1 VLLQNRCKQQR
12 RRANSHKARETEAG
26 AMRIAKRIA
35 PTFAILAISAIFTP
49 HPFAQALAADA
60 ALIDAA
66 KKEGQVVWY
75 TTLIV
80 NQAVRPLAKA
90 FMEKYPGVEVRYSR
104 ADSGPTELKIL
115 NEARAGRLQAD
126 VFDGNGTVPP
136 LVQAGLVAAYLPP
149 TADRYPDE
157 LKDPNR
163 HWISTN
169 LYFLT
174 PGINT
179 FLVST
184 SEVPRTL
191 ADLLAPKW
199 RGRIAWSNNPT
210 AGAGTFIGT
219 VLRRLGEKEGMDYL
233 RALAKQ
239 KIVNVDATSRA
250 VLDQVITGEYA
261 MALDIFNH
269 HAVLSAAK
277 GAPVDWL
284 KLEPIAAPIQVAS
297 VLKDAPHPSAGRLLL
312 EFLTSEEGQ
321 RIFAAVDYIP
331 AMPGIPAK
339 VAALKPDT
347 GGFAADVLP
356 PELLAQNTDRWM
368 TIAQQLFQ

>member
-1 VLLQNRCKQQR
+1 
-12 RRANSHKARETEAG
+12 
-26 AMRIAKRIA
+26 MRIESLVASA
-35 PTFAILAISAIFTP
+35 VLAMCLHMPIP
-49 HPFAQALAADA
+49 CGAADA
-60 ALIDAA
+60 ALVAAA

-90 FMEKYPGVEVRYSR
+90 FEEKYPGIEVRYSR
-104 ADSGPTELKIL
+104 ADSGPTALKIL
-115 NEARAGRLQAD
+115 NEARAARLQAD
-126 VFDGNGTVPP
+126 VFDGNATVPP
-136 LVQAGLVAAYLPP
+136 LVRAGLVAAYLPP
-149 TADRYPDE
+149 TAARYPRE
-157 LKDPNR
+157 LKDPNG
-163 HWISTN
+163 HWICTN

-179 FLVST
+179 SLIPR
-184 SEVPRTL
+184 EEAPRTL
-191 ADLLAPKW
+191 QDLLNPKW

-219 VLRRLGEKEGMDYL
+219 VLRRMGADGGLAYL

-239 KIVNVDATSRA
+239 QIVSVDATSRA

-297 VLKDAPHPSAGRLLL
+297 LLKDAPHPNAGKLLL
-312 EFLTSEEGQ
+312 DFLTSEEGQ
-321 RIFAAVDYIP
+321 RIFASVDYIP
-331 AMPGIPAK
+331 AMPGIAAK
-339 VAALKPDT
+339 VPSLKPDA
-347 GGFAADVLP
+347 GGFAADILP
-356 PELLAQNTDRWM
+356 PEVLAQNTDRWM
-368 TIAQQLFQ
+368 TILKELFQ

>member
-1 VLLQNRCKQQR
+1 MFRSKM
-12 RRANSHKARETEAG
+12 EAT
-26 AMRIAKRIA
+26 AMRSANL
-35 PTFAILAISAIFTP
+35 TGSAILLLLSCASA
-49 HPFAQALAADA
+49 AAADE
-60 ALIDAA
+60 ALVAAA
-66 KKEGQVVWY
+66 KKEKQVVWY

-90 FMEKYPGVEVRYSR
+90 FEAKYPGIEVRYSR
-104 ADSGPTELKIL
+104 ADSGPTALKIL

-136 LVQAGLVAAYLPP
+136 LVNAGLVAAFLPP
-149 TADRYPDE
+149 TADRYPAE
-157 LKDPNR
+157 LKDANR

-179 FLVST
+179 NLVPK
-184 SEVPRTL
+184 SEAPQTL
-191 ADLLAPKW
+191 KDLLDPKW

-210 AGAGTFIGT
+210 AGAGTFVGT
-219 VLRRLGEKEGMDYL
+219 VLRRLGENDGMAYL

-239 KIVNVDATSRA
+239 QIVNVDATSRA
-250 VLDQVITGEYA
+250 VLDQVVSGEYA
-261 MALDIFNH
+261 IALDIFNH
-269 HAVLSAAK
+269 HAVLSAAR
-277 GAPVDWL
+277 GAPVGWL

-297 VLKDAPHPSAGRLLL
+297 LLSEAPHPNAGKLLL

-321 RIFAAVDYIP
+321 RIFADVDYIP
-331 AMPGIPAK
+331 AMPGIAAK
-339 VAALKPDT
+339 VASLKPDA
-347 GGFAADVLP
+347 GGFTADVLP

-368 TIAQQLFQ
+368 SIYRQLFQ

>member
-1 VLLQNRCKQQR
+1 
-12 RRANSHKARETEAG
+12 
-26 AMRIAKRIA
+26 MRIAKRTATKI
-35 PTFAILAISAIFTP
+35 AILAVSAISTLY
-49 HPFAQALAADA
+49 PFAQAPAADT

-80 NQAVRPLAKA
+80 NQAVRPLVQA
-90 FMEKYPGVEVRYSR
+90 FTQKYPGVEVRYSR
-104 ADSGPTELKIL
+104 ADSGPTALKIL

-136 LVQAGLVAAYLPP
+136 LVQAGLVADYLPP
-149 TADRYPDE
+149 TADRYPGE

-169 LYFLT
+169 LYFLV

-179 FLVST
+179 SLVPKA
-184 SEVPRTL
+184 EAPRTL

-219 VLRRLGEKEGMDYL
+219 VLRRLGEREGMDFL

-239 KIVNVDATSRA
+239 KIVNIDATSRA

-284 KLEPIAAPIQVAS
+284 KLQPIAAPIQVAS
-297 VLKDAPHPSAGRLLL
+297 LLKNAPHPSAARLLL

-347 GGFAADVLP
+347 GGFAADILP
-356 PELLAQNTDRWM
+356 PEVLAQNSDRWM
-368 TIAQQLFQ
+368 TISQRLFQ

>member
-1 VLLQNRCKQQR
+1 MQDRC
-12 RRANSHKARETEAG
+12 G
-26 AMRIAKRIA
+26 
-35 PTFAILAISAIFTP
+35 
-49 HPFAQALAADA
+49 AADA
-60 ALIDAA
+60 AQVTAA

-80 NQAVRPLAKA
+80 NQAVRPLVKA
-90 FMEKYPGVEVRYSR
+90 FEAKYPGIDVRYSR
-104 ADSGPTELKIL
+104 ADSGPTALKIL
-115 NEARAGRLQAD
+115 NEARAGKLQAD
-126 VFDGNGTVPP
+126 VFDGTGTVPP
-136 LVQAGLVAAYLPP
+136 LVRAGLVAAWLPLSA
-149 TADRYPDE
+149 ADYPPE
-157 LKDPNR
+157 LKDPNG

-179 FLVST
+179 RLIARDDA
-184 SEVPRTL
+184 PRTL
-191 ADLLAPKW
+191 LDLLNPKW

-210 AGAGTFIGT
+210 AGVGTFVGT
-219 VLRRLGEKEGMDYL
+219 VLRRLGEDDGLAYL
-233 RALAKQ
+233 RMLSKQ
-239 KIVNVDATSRA
+239 QIVSVDASSRA

-297 VLKDAPHPSAGRLLL
+297 LLKDSPHPNAGKLLI

-321 RIFAAVDYIP
+321 RIFASVDYIP
-331 AMPGIPAK
+331 AMPGIAAK
-339 VAALKPDT
+339 VPSLKPDA

-356 PELLAQNTDRWM
+356 PEILAQNTDRWM
-368 TIAQQLFQ
+368 SIFKELFQ

>member
-1 VLLQNRCKQQR
+1 M
-12 RRANSHKARETEAG
+12 G
-26 AMRIAKRIA
+26 IAKRIA
-35 PTFAILAISAIFTP
+35 TRIAILTISAIFTL
-49 HPFAQALAADA
+49 HPLAQALAADA
-60 ALIDAA
+60 ALIAAA
-66 KKEGQVVWY
+66 KKDGQVVWY

-80 NQAVRPLAKA
+80 SQAVRPLAKA
-90 FMEKYPGVEVRYSR
+90 FTEKYPGVEVRYSR
-104 ADSGPTELKIL
+104 ADSGPTALKIL

-136 LVQAGLVAAYLPP
+136 LVQAGLVAAYLRP

-179 FLVST
+179 SLVPT
-184 SEVPRTL
+184 SEMPRTL
-191 ADLLAPKW
+191 ADLLGPKW

-219 VLRRLGEKEGMDYL
+219 VLRRLGEKEGMEYL
-233 RALAKQ
+233 GALAKQ
-239 KIVNVDATSRA
+239 KIVNFDATSRA
-250 VLDQVITGEYA
+250 VLDQVINGEYA

-331 AMPGIPAK
+331 SMPGISAK

-356 PELLAQNTDRWM
+356 PELLAQNTDRGM
-368 TIAQQLFQ
+368 TIAQQVFQ

>member
-1 VLLQNRCKQQR
+1 MRMASLAASAVLLCLLPQ
-12 RRANSHKARETEAG
+12 
-26 AMRIAKRIA
+26 A
-35 PTFAILAISAIFTP
+35 PCC
-49 HPFAQALAADA
+49 AADA
-60 ALIDAA
+60 ALVAAA

-90 FMEKYPGVEVRYSR
+90 FEAKYPGIEVQYSR
-104 ADSGPTELKIL
+104 ADSGPTALKVL
-115 NEARAGRLQAD
+115 NEARAGKLQAD

-136 LVQAGLVAAYLPP
+136 LVRVGLVAAWLPP
-149 TADRYPDE
+149 TAASYPTE
-157 LKDPNR
+157 LKDPNG

-179 FLVST
+179 RLVPRDDA
-184 SEVPRTL
+184 PRTL
-191 ADLLAPKW
+191 QDLLNPKW

-210 AGAGTFIGT
+210 AGVGTFVGT
-219 VLRRLGEKEGMDYL
+219 VLRRLGEEAGLAYL
-233 RALAKQ
+233 RMLSKQ
-239 KIVNVDATSRA
+239 QIVSVDASSRA

-284 KLEPIAAPIQVAS
+284 KLEPIAAPIQVTS
-297 VLKDAPHPSAGRLLL
+297 LLKDAPHPNAGKLLI

-321 RIFAAVDYIP
+321 RIFATVDYIP
-331 AMPGIPAK
+331 AMPGIAAK
-339 VAALKPDT
+339 VPSLKPDA
-347 GGFAADVLP
+347 GGFVADVLP
-356 PELLAQNTDRWM
+356 PEVLAQNTDRWM
-368 TIAQQLFQ
+368 TIFKELFQ